1 MKTPGIHNVAEILAS
16 PDTYTNVVLA
26 GGAAQAFDVPPGAGV
41 VAFSFN
47 TDFWVK
53 YGSTGAQVPTTSQS
67 SASSSGSELNPTI
80 RNIGSTLACTGISI
94 NSAGAGAGSLCWF
107 RP

>member
-1 MKTPGIHNVAEILAS
+1 MKNTGLGNANEILAS

-26 GGAAQAFDVPPGAGV
+26 AGTAQAFDVPSGAGF

-47 TDFWVK
+47 TDIWVK

-67 SASSSGSELNPTI
+67 SASSTGSELNPTI
-80 RNIGSTLACTGISI
+80 RNIGSTLACTGVSI
-94 NSAGAGAGSLCWF
+94 VSAAAAAGSLTWF
-107 RP
+107 KP

>member
-1 MKTPGIHNVAEILAS
+1 MKTAGIRNTAEILAT

-26 GGAAQAFDVPPGAGV
+26 AGLAQAFDVPSGAGI

-80 RNIGSTLACTGISI
+80 RNFGSTLGCTGISI
-94 NSAGAGAGSLCWF
+94 VSAIAGAGSLCWF
-107 RP
+107 EP